1 VLPKPIASFSFTAS
15 DNCVNHTIQF
25 NNTTNIPA
33 QYSWNFGDLTAPSTA
48 QNPSHLYSTAGTF
61 TATLTSSISY
71 PNGLTCSTNYNLPI
85 IITDTLRGDVTVS
98 GRYGICKPFTV
109 TFTNNIRPVRSISWN
124 FGDGT
129 TLGTT
134 DVVTHTYTDTGTYIV
149 QMIAI
154 DAGGCKYKH
163 TDTIVVG
170 GAAGNMQY
178 SSNVACLPYG
188 TTRLEIMTNA
198 ATDSIHW
205 YFGNGD
211 SAVTINGVGVTSTII
226 NYHYNLP
233 GLYNPRAV
241 LYSQNGAC
249 IVPIQGPIPVKVD
262 SVSAGFSY
270 TFSQFCDTTKY
281 FFTDNSYA
289 FSGFQNLGWDF
300 GFGPTTTTGSS
311 VLNDYTIGGAYNV
324 IETVTS
330 QWGCVALDTIPIN
343 VIIHQYPSGQIN
355 AVDSACSN
363 DTIHLTSVINSVD
376 TVINNNINWTVQP
389 PVGTSIIHTGA
400 FFNFAV
406 TTPGKYYIYLSLT
419 TIYGCSK
426 TFIDSFIV
434 YPYPSLVVGLNP
446 KICLNQSVQLFA
458 SGANNYSWTPIT
470 TPNDLSCYTCPNPTA
485 SPRITTT
492 YTVTSQ
498 DHGCSIS
505 KDVTVKVV
513 QPFTMTSPPNDTI
526 CIGQSSTLTANG
538 APNYLWTPGG
548 FTTQTITVAPTVTT
562 TYHLVGT
569 DDDNCF
575 RTDTNIVVAVGQYPV
590 ITLGRDTILSTG
602 TFLPLQ
608 SSITNGP
615 IRYYTW

>member
-1 VLPKPIASFSFTAS
+1 MNSVGCTPHVVQIINNSVGANTYSWNFGDVAGPIPPTSANTLVTGPGQIVTHTYQNPGTYYISMLAQNGGCTDTTIIDSIKVLPKPIASFSFTAN

-48 QNPSHLYSTAGTF
+48 QNPSHLYNTAGTF

-270 TFSQFCDTTKY
+270 T
-281 FFTDNSYA
+281 
-289 FSGFQNLGWDF
+289 L
-300 GFGPTTTTGSS
+300 
-311 VLNDYTIGGAYNV
+311 V
-324 IETVTS
+324 
-330 QWGCVALDTIPIN
+330 
-343 VIIHQYPSGQIN
+343 
-355 AVDSACSN
+355 
-363 DTIHLTSVINSVD
+363 
-376 TVINNNINWTVQP
+376 
-389 PVGTSIIHTGA
+389 
-400 FFNFAV
+400 NFA
-406 TTPGKYYIYLSLT
+406 TQQN
-419 TIYGCSK
+419 
-426 TFIDSFIV
+426 TFLPIILM
-434 YPYPSLVVGLNP
+434 PSLVS
-446 KICLNQSVQLFA
+446 KI
-458 SGANNYSWTPIT
+458 
-470 TPNDLSCYTCPNPTA
+470 
-485 SPRITTT
+485 
-492 YTVTSQ
+492 
-498 DHGCSIS
+498 
-505 KDVTVKVV
+505 
-513 QPFTMTSPPNDTI
+513 
-526 CIGQSSTLTANG
+526 
-538 APNYLWTPGG
+538 
-548 FTTQTITVAPTVTT
+548 
-562 TYHLVGT
+562 
-569 DDDNCF
+569 
-575 RTDTNIVVAVGQYPV
+575 
-590 ITLGRDTILSTG
+590 
-602 TFLPLQ
+602 
-608 SSITNGP
+608 
-615 IRYYTW
+615 